1 MTPMLENTNSLAKDT
16 LAKAASLLGR
26 KGGLARSEKK
36 AKAVRKNG
44 KKGGRPPKSGIRKT
58 A

>member
-1 MTPMLENTNSLAKDT
+1 MTRMLENTDSLAKDN

-26 KGGLARSEKK
+26 KGGLARTERK

-44 KKGGRPPKSGIRKT
+44 KKGGRPRTKTPKE